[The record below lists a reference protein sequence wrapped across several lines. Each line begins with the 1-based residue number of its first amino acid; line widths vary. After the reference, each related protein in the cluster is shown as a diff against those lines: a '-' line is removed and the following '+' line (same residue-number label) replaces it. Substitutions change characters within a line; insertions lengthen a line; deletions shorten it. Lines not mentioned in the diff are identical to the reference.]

1 MYIYDLLRRALHVL
15 WWVSIWGLAELLIIS
30 VFTPKPRVIFYI
42 TMIIIICGI
51 IYFDRTVLDHF

>member
-1 MYIYDLLRRALHVL
+1 MYIYDLLRRAIPVL
-15 WWVSIWGLAELLIIS
+15 WWVAIWGLSELLIIS